1 MDRTERLLDLVALLL
16 DAQGPVSWG
25 GIREAFPEEYSGS
38 QEAAERKFERDKAEL
53 LELGLP
59 ITWTPATDDHLEG
72 YVIDK
77 SAYYLPEVALAPAEL
92 AVLYAAGSAVLASG
106 AFPGRDDLAHA
117 LRKISFFADGQL
129 PPPKVRLELSEL
141 TGSREL
147 PARLEALWRAI
158 NGKKWV
164 DLDYFS
170 PRSADVTHRRV
181 DPYGL
186 ALRRGVWTLVGY
198 CHLRQAVRVF
208 HVHRVRALT
217 VNELKPKSAD
227 FEVPR
232 AFTLDEW
239 VAAWPWQHRF
249 HAPLE
254 VTVELRGEL
263 APLASSLFGVTATV
277 AGERSTFTLSVTDLE
292 GLVGYVLSQGPDA
305 RLVAPEPA
313 VQALRAAATRVLDAH
328 REPAP

>member
-1 MDRTERLLDLVALLL
+1 MDRTERILDLVALLL
-16 DAQGPVSWG
+16 DANAPVSWAE
-25 GIREAFPEEYSGS
+25 IREAFPEEYSGS
-38 QEAAERKFERDKAEL
+38 QDAAERKFERDKAEL

-59 ITWTPATDDHLEG
+59 ITWKAATDEHLEG

-77 SAYYLPEVALAPAEL
+77 SAYYLPELALAPAEL

-106 AFPGRDDLAHA
+106 AFPGREDLAHA

-158 NGKKWV
+158 NAKKWV

-170 PRSADVTHRRV
+170 PRAADVTHRRV

-198 CHLRQAVRVF
+198 CHLRGALRVF
-208 HVHRVRALT
+208 HVHRIRSLT

-227 FEVPR
+227 FQVPANFR
-232 AFTLDEW
+232 LDDH

-249 HAPLE
+249 HSPTE

-263 APLASSLFGVTATV
+263 APLATSLFGVTTPV
-277 AGERSTFTLSVTDLE
+277 VDERSTFTVNVTDLE

-305 RLVAPEPA
+305 RLVAPESA
-313 VQALRAAATRVLDAH
+313 VQAFRAAATRVLDGH
-328 REPAP
+328 RSSP

>member
-1 MDRTERLLDLVALLL
+1 MDRTERILDLVALLL
-16 DAQGPVSWG
+16 DAQAPVSWG
-25 GIREAFPEEYSGS
+25 EIREAFPDEYSGS
-38 QEAAERKFERDKAEL
+38 QDAAERKFERDKAEL

-59 ITWTPATDDHLEG
+59 ITWTPATDEHLEG

-77 SAYYLPEVALAPAEL
+77 SAYYLPELALAPAEL
-92 AVLYAAGSAVLASG
+92 AVLYAAGSAVLTSG
-106 AFPGRDDLAHA
+106 AFPGREDLAHA

-147 PARLEALWRAI
+147 PARLEALWGAI
-158 NGKKWV
+158 NAKKWV
-164 DLDYFS
+164 DLEYFS
-170 PRSADVTHRRV
+170 PFSAQVTHRRV

-186 ALRRGVWTLVGY
+186 ALRRGMWTLVGW
-198 CHLRQAVRVF
+198 CHLRGAVRSF

-217 VNELKPKSAD
+217 VNASKPRSAD
-227 FEVPR
+227 FQLPA
-232 AFTLDEW
+232 AFSLDEY

-249 HAPLE
+249 HPPTE

-263 APLASSLFGVTATV
+263 APLAASLFGVTAPV
-277 AGERSTFTLSVTDLE
+277 SNERSTFTLSVTDLE

-305 RLVAPEPA
+305 RLLAPESA
-313 VQALRAAATRVLDAH
+313 VQALRAAATGVLDAH
-328 REPAP
+328 RSSP